1 MKLTKNTGA
10 PAGQKRIVSRTD
22 ATVFMLVAALGAVVS
37 TVFSIS
43 EIVGYFTGPVTLELP
58 VNAQDQSV
66 DGLTAGVSAHY
77 TTLTATVPALP
88 SGPAM
93 LLACSSALHQAG
105 VLAVLAL
112 VFLLAY
118 RLRSAVLFT
127 AVSVRI
133 IGACGIVLL
142 LVGTFSQGLYG
153 IAVPRV
159 ADLVVMERQ
168 TGDELVLF
176 EGTLSPWPLVL
187 SLVLILVAGV
197 FQYGRR
203 IQQDTDGLV

>member
-1 MKLTKNTGA
+1 MKLMKDTGA
-10 PAGQKRIVSRTD
+10 RAGEKRIVSRTD
-22 ATVFMLVAALGAVVS
+22 ATVFMIVAALAAVVS
-37 TVFSIS
+37 TAFSIF
-43 EIVGYFTGPVTLELP
+43 EIAGYFTGPVTLELP
-58 VNAQDQSV
+58 VSARDQSV
-66 DGLTAGVSAHY
+66 DGLSAGVTGHY
-77 TTLTATVPALP
+77 TTLMATVPALP
-88 SGPAM
+88 SGPAA
-93 LLACSSALHQAG
+93 LLACSSALRQAG
-105 VLAVLAL
+105 VLAVQAL
-112 VFLLAY
+112 IFLLAY

-153 IAVPRV
+153 IALPRV

-168 TGDELVLF
+168 AGDEMVLF